1 VLSPCGYQD
10 GVAPP
15 PDAATVH
22 WRNDTMQMNGPTSGT
37 RNIDE
42 GLERL
47 RRDLRMTAD
56 PYAVSDDREPVNY
69 AALEFELERM
79 KKRLAI
85 WNIFMNYMRD
95 GASSWPDVQRSL
107 TQKDFEEI
115 VHICDGVSLR
125 DLLLDEG

>member
-1 VLSPCGYQD
+1 
-10 GVAPP
+10 
-15 PDAATVH
+15 
-22 WRNDTMQMNGPTSGT
+22 MQMNGPTSGT

-47 RRDLRMTAD
+47 RRDLRLTAD
-56 PYAVSDDREPVNY
+56 PYVVSEEREPVNY

-79 KKRLAI
+79 KKRLAV

-95 GASSWPDVQRSL
+95 GVSSWPEVQRSL
-107 TQKDFEEI
+107 TQEDFEEI
-115 VHICDGVSLR
+115 VDICDGVSLR

>member
-1 VLSPCGYQD
+1 
-10 GVAPP
+10 
-15 PDAATVH
+15 
-22 WRNDTMQMNGPTSGT
+22 MQMNGPTSGT

-95 GASSWPDVQRSL
+95 GASTWPEVQRSL
-107 TQKDFEEI
+107 NQEDFEEI

>member
-1 VLSPCGYQD
+1 
-10 GVAPP
+10 
-15 PDAATVH
+15 
-22 WRNDTMQMNGPTSGT
+22 MQINSSISGT

-47 RRDLRMTAD
+47 RRDLRATAD
-56 PYAVSDDREPVNY
+56 PYASFDDEESINY

-85 WNIFMNYMRD
+85 WQIFMNYMRD
-95 GASSWPDVQRSL
+95 GATSWPDVQRSL
-107 TQKDFEEI
+107 TQNDFEEI
-115 VHICDGVSLR
+115 VDICDGVSLR

>member
-1 VLSPCGYQD
+1 
-10 GVAPP
+10 
-15 PDAATVH
+15 
-22 WRNDTMQMNGPTSGT
+22 MQMNGPTSGT

-56 PYAVSDDREPVNY
+56 PYAVPADEDREPVNY

-95 GASSWPDVQRSL
+95 GASSWPEVQRSL
-107 TQKDFEEI
+107 TQRDFEEI